1 MNISPE
7 TSIDN
12 QEQQLQEDNT
22 GLAEIQAALEEI
34 EKLKNSS
41 NEEEQEIENT
51 EEEKEEPEE
60 TQEATEEEIEAPK
73 KKDDQCLFSST
84 PSSTGW

>member
-12 QEQQLQEDNT
+12 QEQQIQEDNT

-34 EKLKNSS
+34 EKLKNPS
-41 NEEEQEIENT
+41 NEEEKEIENT
-51 EEEKEEPEE
+51 E
-60 TQEATEEEIEAPK
+60 
-73 KKDDQCLFSST
+73 
-84 PSSTGW
+84 